1 MGERMPKSSK
11 PTKKA
16 PPAARRAEK
25 PAKPATPPLHRQAP
39 AGDSS
44 APARSK
50 RALIRESDV
59 TLADLGERAHIMPGE
74 DPHLTITVNTISSDP
89 HEMRARIIPVCEPL
103 LAGNEEK
110 YLLRTVQ
117 TNWISSA
124 GKFIT
129 DFENLFAEKVGA
141 KHGVACSN
149 GTTA

>member
-1 MGERMPKSSK
+1 MPKSSK
-11 PTKKA
+11 PSKKTQPRA
-16 PPAARRAEK
+16 PKK
-25 PAKPATPPLHRQAP
+25 PAP
-39 AGDSS
+39 
-44 APARSK
+44 SK
-50 RALIRESDV
+50 RTLIRESDI

-74 DPHLTITVNTISSDP
+74 DPHLTITVNTISSNP

-141 KHGVACSN
+141 KYGVACSN
-149 GTTA
+149 GTTALHLALARWASARATR